1 MVMPVTGEERDADRN
16 RRVSKE
22 TFLNSNMYFYGRQIC
37 FILASII
44 TSYAVLHN
52 A

>member
-16 RRVSKE
+16 RRDPTE
-22 TFLNSNMYFYGRQIC
+22 MLLNSNMYFYGREIC
-37 FILASII
+37 FILAVII
-44 TSYAVLHN
+44 TSYAALQN